1 MTLYRVLLSCSHI
14 HVHLDGWSSPRQDA
28 ADESFNSIDRRENEE
43 RAAECQEMRE
53 RLALG
58 SAELADVRRRA
69 EAAAGELSRA
79 EVRLRS
85 AEAQKSSLAAEVA
98 PLSSISR
105 FFIFK
110 LQSHLES
117 WLLLNLAC

>member
-1 MTLYRVLLSCSHI
+1 MQLTTN
-14 HVHLDGWSSPRQDA
+14 
-28 ADESFNSIDRRENEE
+28 FNSNDRRENEE
-43 RAAECQEMRE
+43 SAAECQEMRE

-58 SAELADVRRRA
+58 SAELTDVRRRA

-98 PLSSISR
+98 HLSSTSK
-105 FFIFK
+105 FIIFS
-110 LQSHLES
+110 L
-117 WLLLNLAC
+117 

>member
-1 MTLYRVLLSCSHI
+1 MQLKSN
-14 HVHLDGWSSPRQDA
+14 
-28 ADESFNSIDRRENEE
+28 FNSMDRRENEE

-105 FFIFK
+105 FITFK
-110 LQSHLES
+110 LHSHVRS